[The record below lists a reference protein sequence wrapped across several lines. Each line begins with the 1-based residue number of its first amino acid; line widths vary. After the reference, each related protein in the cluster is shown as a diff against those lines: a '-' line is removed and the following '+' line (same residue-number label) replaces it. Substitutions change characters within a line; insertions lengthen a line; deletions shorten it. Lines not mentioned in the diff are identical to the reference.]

1 LHEFLGRRVEQHTQA
16 LIGHCTPDG
25 QQTPFQAFI
34 EIVRGAFRLA
44 ATDDEGQVAAKLGRG
59 LNEVR
64 LGSAENLGLLL
75 NLIGHKAPN
84 GALAGLDGVL
94 IGLRTRDL
102 LKMLVRAGCRLAP
115 MVMVLEDLHWSDS
128 ASEDLLAKIVSIDEP
143 LPLLILHTRR
153 PEYHPPWSGE
163 PRVALLS
170 ISPLS
175 VHETALIAEKRL
187 GVDKLPEPL
196 AKLISTRAEGNAL
209 FAEEIANFWVERG
222 IVRRAARSE
231 QRLHAFRQDGGAPNS
246 CGNRT
251 PV

>member
-1 LHEFLGRRVEQHTQA
+1 
-16 LIGHCTPDG
+16 
-25 QQTPFQAFI
+25 
-34 EIVRGAFRLA
+34 
-44 ATDDEGQVAAKLGRG
+44 
-59 LNEVR
+59 
-64 LGSAENLGLLL
+64 
-75 NLIGHKAPN
+75 
-84 GALAGLDGVL
+84 
-94 IGLRTRDL
+94 
-102 LKMLVRAGCRLAP
+102 MLVRAGCRLAP

-222 IVRRAARSE
+222 IVRRAANALDFDPIAAATILPESVQSLLASRID
-231 QRLHAFRQDGGAPNS
+231 RLAPTYRVLLQTAAVIGRRFDPDLVAVVGDFDGCSGLP
-246 CGNRT
+246 RDK
-251 PV
+251 